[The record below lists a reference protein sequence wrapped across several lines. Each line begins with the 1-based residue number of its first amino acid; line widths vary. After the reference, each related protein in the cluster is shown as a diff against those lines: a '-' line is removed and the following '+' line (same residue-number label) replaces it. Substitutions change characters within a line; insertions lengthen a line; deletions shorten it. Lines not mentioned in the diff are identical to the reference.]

1 MHTITGT
8 VGMPKDYIYNNN
20 NRTNTSKCGLHYMY
34 QSRSYILVY
43 VCAGGH
49 FEQLP
54 SGTTTASVGRT
65 SDACVVGVLLSLR
78 RPFQAVWWR

>member
-20 NRTNTSKCGLHYMY
+20 RTNMSKMRFALGY

-43 VCAGGH
+43 ACAGGH

-65 SDACVVGVLLSLR
+65 RDVCVVGVLLSLR